1 MCLNKCEYALIM
13 SEYARM
19 CLNNVEYDLICQNIP
34 EKKKKQST
42 EYVRILNVSVALHS
56 IRLLYKLLYCTEQLS
71 KQRRIQNSVKYL
83 CQGFQYAA
91 I

>member
-19 CLNNVEYDLICQNIP
+19 CLNNFEYDLLCQNIP
-34 EKKKKQST
+34 ERKQST
-42 EYVRILNVSVALHS
+42 KYVRILNVYVALQS
-56 IRLLYKLLYCTEQLS
+56 IRLLYKLLSSYQN
-71 KQRRIQNSVKYL
+71 RRIQNSVKHL
-83 CQGFQYAA
+83 CQKFQYAA